1 MTSLAYC
8 TKEDV
13 KELTNVQGKHW
24 FKKEQDPT
32 TALNNMLD
40 KWINISSEVI
50 SKYCNREWKSV
61 SDADTDLPSNIRLAT
76 SIAVS
81 NIIAFAQ
88 TRRDTPTISRED
100 WSVNFAGTDII
111 TDEVKA
117 LIDPYVKESKS
128 KGMDFFCVSG
138 E

>member
-1 MTSLAYC
+1 MTLAYC

-40 KWINISSEVI
+40 KWIQISSSVI
-50 SKYCNREWKSV
+50 SKYCNREWTVEDNDLSSV
-61 SDADTDLPSNIRLAT
+61 PSNIRLAT

-88 TRRDTPTISRED
+88 TRRDTPIINKDD
-100 WSVNFAGTDII
+100 WNVNFSNNSILTD
-111 TDEVKA
+111 DVKE
-117 LIDPYVKESKS
+117 LIDPYVKESKNRGS
-128 KGMDFFCVSG
+128 DFFCVSG

>member
-1 MTSLAYC
+1 MSLAYC

-13 KELTNVQGKHW
+13 KELTNIQSKHW

-40 KWINISSEVI
+40 KWINISSSVI
-50 SKYCNREWKSV
+50 SKYCNREWE
-61 SDADTDLPSNIRLAT
+61 TQENDLSNVPSNVRLAT
-76 SIAVS
+76 SICVS

-88 TRRDTPTISRED
+88 TRRDTPIINKDD
-100 WSVNFAGTDII
+100 WNVNFPNNSILTD
-111 TDEVKA
+111 DVKE
-117 LIDPYVKESKS
+117 LIDPYVKEKQS
-128 KGMDFFCVSG
+128 KGSDFFCVSG

>member
-1 MTSLAYC
+1 MSSLAYC
-8 TKEDV
+8 TKDDV
-13 KELTNVQGKHW
+13 KELTNIQGKHW

-40 KWINISSEVI
+40 KWINISSSVI
-50 SKYCNREWKSV
+50 SKYCNREWDNV
-61 SDADTDLPSNIRLAT
+61 DTASSNLPSNIRLAT
-76 SIAVS
+76 CICVS

-100 WSVNFAGTDII
+100 WSVNFTGTDIV
-111 TDEVKA
+111 TDEVKE

-128 KGMDFFCVSG
+128 KSMDFFCVSG